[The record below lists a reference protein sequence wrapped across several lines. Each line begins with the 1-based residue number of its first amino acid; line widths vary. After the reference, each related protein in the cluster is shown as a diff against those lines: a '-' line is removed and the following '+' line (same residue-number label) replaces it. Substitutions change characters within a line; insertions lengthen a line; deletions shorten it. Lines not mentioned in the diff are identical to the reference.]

1 MKKLD
6 IRFDT
11 EKVNA
16 DLDWLGNGLLHNKS
30 EIARAAMNIGID
42 KLRFYA
48 ASKQPAMCS
57 KLVEE
62 FKAIDSAVVTK
73 DIK

>member
-16 DLDWLGNGLLHNKS
+16 DLGEIASDIQRSKS
-30 EIARAAMNIGID
+30 EIARAAMNYGLRRLKNDRDAVDLVD
-42 KLRFYA
+42 KLG
-48 ASKQPAMCS
+48 
-57 KLVEE
+57 L
-62 FKAIDSAVVTK
+62 IDSAVVTK